1 MAPGRSELWVPIS
14 YQPTSLPVAQPLLR
28 SWYGLRL
35 LQLTSNFDN
44 PTCVIRLWDSLVN
57 SIKQPSSLNEK
68 FHAAADPT
76 WLCFVQILFADC
88 CILHSSSRHK
98 HTQLRLHSNIFFFFS
113 LYLLLLYMTSIYRVI
128 HSIPFALLASYQLQN
143 TNLLGAQPIFSPQI
157 LYFLNLN
164 LHP

>member
-14 YQPTSLPVAQPLLR
+14 YQPTSLHVAQPLLR

-98 HTQLRLHSNIFFFFS
+98 HTQLRLHSNIFFFFLLVFTPAVHDEYLQSHTQYTICFACFLSATKYKSFGSSANILSPNS
-113 LYLLLLYMTSIYRVI
+113 LLSE
-128 HSIPFALLASYQLQN
+128 S
-143 TNLLGAQPIFSPQI
+143 
-157 LYFLNLN
+157 
-164 LHP
+164 

>member
-1 MAPGRSELWVPIS
+1 MFVCSRHHVAPGRSELWVPIS
-14 YQPTSLPVAQPLLR
+14 YQPTSLHVAQPLLR

-98 HTQLRLHSNIFFFFS
+98 HTQLRLHSNIFFFS
-113 LYLLLLYMTSIYRVI
+113 CIYSPQEYAWGDEHMYKTSIYRD
-128 HSIPFALLASYQLQN
+128 SC
-143 TNLLGAQPIFSPQI
+143 TPQ
-157 LYFLNLN
+157 YFN
-164 LHP
+164 PKS

>member
-1 MAPGRSELWVPIS
+1 MVYSRHHVAPERSELWVPIS
-14 YQPTSLPVAQPLLR
+14 YQPTSLHVAQPLLR

-76 WLCFVQILFADC
+76 WLCFVQILLADC

-98 HTQLRLHSNIFFFFS
+98 HTQLRLHSNIFFFSHVFTPLKNMHEVMS
-113 LYLLLLYMTSIYRVI
+113 TCTRRV
-128 HSIPFALLASYQLQN
+128 FTETVA
-143 TNLLGAQPIFSPQI
+143 
-157 LYFLNLN
+157 
-164 LHP
+164 HPSTLTVNPKE